1 MKLAVDFILVIG
13 ILLNIFAIIGIL
25 KHKQKKTPHY
35 LLAVFWFLI
44 LNVLLYFYA
53 SLHDLKTLQFI
64 AYYLENGVRFFI
76 PPLMYLYVKSIFL
89 KRPNLI
95 RKNIKHFIVFFV
107 YFLFYILPKSLNAN
121 SNYIYK
127 IHDYVPNWAFVQD
140 IYGIVYFILS
150 LKLFY
155 KVSNLMKQNYSNIVE
170 KNFLWIEKFLI
181 SFLIVLIVD
190 LIITVTEIYFGYN
203 VNWDGYI
210 TVLFMIVAM
219 SYLGYYGLTQSTVF
233 IPNFL
238 IQKHVVEPTE
248 LDKQSSYFKEFEKDE
263 LKAKFHSC
271 MHQEKIYL
279 SSDLNL
285 KVLADAMEI
294 SERKLSAFF
303 SEVLSSSFY
312 DSINSYR
319 VEEAKTILK
328 SNAIEIHSIEGIGL
342 SCGFSSKSSFYRIFK
357 KSTNLSP
364 LGYRKLN
371 LNESHHS

>member
-13 ILLNIFAIIGIL
+13 ILLNIFAIVGIL
-25 KHKQKKTPHY
+25 RLKQKKIPQY
-35 LLAVFWFLI
+35 ILIVFWFLI
-44 LNVLLYFYA
+44 LNVIVYFYA

-64 AYYLENGVRFFI
+64 TDYLQNGVRFFI
-76 PPLMYLYVKSIFL
+76 PPLIYLYVKSIFL
-89 KRPNLI
+89 ERPNLI
-95 RKNIKHFIVFFV
+95 RKNIKHFIVFCV
-107 YFLFYILPKSLNAN
+107 YFSFYILPKSLNAN
-121 SNYIYK
+121 SNYIYT
-127 IHDYVPNWAFVQD
+127 IHEYVSNWAFVQD
-140 IYGIVYFILS
+140 VFGIVYFIIS

-155 KVSNLMKQNYSNIVE
+155 KVSSLMKQNYSNIGE
-170 KNFLWIEKFLI
+170 KDFLWIEKFLI

-203 VNWDGYI
+203 VFWDGYI

-233 IPNFL
+233 LPNFL
-238 IQKHVVEPTE
+238 IQKYAIKPTE
-248 LDKQSSYFKEFEKDE
+248 LVKQSSYLKEFEKDA
-263 LKAKFHSC
+263 LKTKFHSC

-279 SSDLNL
+279 SPDLNL
-285 KVLADAMEI
+285 KVLADTMGI

-312 DSINSYR
+312 DSINSFR

-328 SNAIEIHSIEGIGL
+328 SNAIKSHSITGIGL

-364 LGYRKLN
+364 LAYRELN
-371 LNESHHS
+371 LKESHHT